1 MQTIFD
7 HGEYQDILA
16 VLKNKDERVKI
27 QNQLLKTNPSMT
39 VVAAKL
45 NIPGPIKN
53 NKKIESFF
61 IAGLNEFEK
70 MLLDAGIVFISKK
83 EWLDKKTGPERF
95 YLVDTGAILVKE
107 ITSHFEELKPS
118 YRLFDL
124 DVLANDGGTIKSL
137 SRSDVNQPARKC
149 LICGRPA
156 KECGRSRRHSVDELQ
171 EKVSQLVCVEL
182 AYQEKENIANWLT
195 QLAQRALLYEVSAWP
210 KPGLVDPVEHGAHLD
225 MDIFTFIN
233 SSISLRNYLHQAALL
248 GIMSRSA
255 NLSLIFEE
263 LREYGKKAEKTMFVA
278 TNNVNTHKGAVFSLG
293 VFVAATAYSLQ
304 HLKQFDANDIK
315 NVIKK
320 MLKNLIN
327 DDLKHLSS
335 KKFLT
340 AGEKQYLKYG
350 LSGIRG
356 EAHAGYPTV
365 FKYGLPTLLTS
376 NYDWNSRILITFLE
390 LALHIEDSTLIKR
403 AGDPAIQEWKNK
415 EIQECLRLGGINTK
429 AGQQKLTQIEEKFTQ
444 QNLSLGGTADLLIVT
459 IFLALVKE
467 GLPDGLQN
475 K

>member
-53 NKKIESFF
+53 NKKIEAFF
-61 IAGLNEFEK
+61 IAGLNKFEE
-70 MLLDAGIVFISKK
+70 MLLDAGIIFISKK

-95 YLVDTGAILVKE
+95 YLVDRDAVMVKK
-107 ITSHFEELKPS
+107 ITSSFEELKPN

-124 DVLANDGGTIKSL
+124 DVLTNDRGTVKLL
-137 SRSDVNQPARKC
+137 SRSDASQPARKC
-149 LICGRPA
+149 LICERPA
-156 KECGRSRRHSVDELQ
+156 KECGRSRRHSVEQLQ
-171 EKVSQLVCVEL
+171 EKVSDLIYGEL
-182 AYQEKENIANWLT
+182 SYRQKVKTADWLT

-225 MDIFTFIN
+225 MNIFTFIN

-248 GIMSRSA
+248 GIMSQSTD
-255 NLSLIFEE
+255 LSLIFEE
-263 LREYGKKAEKTMFVA
+263 LREYGKKAEKDMFAA
-278 TNNVNTHKGAVFSLG
+278 TDNVNTHKGAVFSLG
-293 VFVAATAYSLQ
+293 VFVAATGYSLQ
-304 HLKQFDANDIK
+304 HLRKFDSDNIRDIIKQ
-315 NVIKK
+315 
-320 MLKNLIN
+320 MLKDLIN

-335 KKFLT
+335 KKNLT

-415 EIQECLRLGGINTK
+415 EIKECLSLGGIRTK
-429 AGQQKLTQIEEKFTQ
+429 AGQQKLTEIEEKFTQ

>member
-1 MQTIFD
+1 M
-7 HGEYQDILA
+7 
-16 VLKNKDERVKI
+16 
-27 QNQLLKTNPSMT
+27 
-39 VVAAKL
+39 
-45 NIPGPIKN
+45 
-53 NKKIESFF
+53 
-61 IAGLNEFEK
+61 
-70 MLLDAGIVFISKK
+70 
-83 EWLDKKTGPERF
+83 
-95 YLVDTGAILVKE
+95 
-107 ITSHFEELKPS
+107 
-118 YRLFDL
+118 
-124 DVLANDGGTIKSL
+124 
-137 SRSDVNQPARKC
+137 
-149 LICGRPA
+149 
-156 KECGRSRRHSVDELQ
+156 
-171 EKVSQLVCVEL
+171 

-248 GIMSRSA
+248 GIMSRST

-278 TNNVNTHKGAVFSLG
+278 TNSVNTHKGAVFSLG

-304 HLKQFDANDIK
+304 HLKRFDANDIK
-315 NVIKK
+315 NVIRK

-403 AGDPAIQEWKNK
+403 AGDPAIQGWKNK

-429 AGQQKLTQIEEKFTQ
+429 AGQQKLTKIEEKFTQ

-467 GLPDGLQN
+467 GVPDGLQN

>member
-124 DVLANDGGTIKSL
+124 DVLANDSGTIKSL

-156 KECGRSRRHSVDELQ
+156 KECGRSRRHSVEELQ

-182 AYQEKENIANWLT
+182 VYQEKENIANWLT

-210 KPGLVDPVEHGAHLD
+210 KPGLVPKNH
-225 MDIFTFIN
+225 FI
-233 SSISLRNYLHQAALL
+233 
-248 GIMSRSA
+248 
-255 NLSLIFEE
+255 
-263 LREYGKKAEKTMFVA
+263 
-278 TNNVNTHKGAVFSLG
+278 
-293 VFVAATAYSLQ
+293 
-304 HLKQFDANDIK
+304 
-315 NVIKK
+315 
-320 MLKNLIN
+320 
-327 DDLKHLSS
+327 
-335 KKFLT
+335 
-340 AGEKQYLKYG
+340 
-350 LSGIRG
+350 SG
-356 EAHAGYPTV
+356 
-365 FKYGLPTLLTS
+365 S
-376 NYDWNSRILITFLE
+376 
-390 LALHIEDSTLIKR
+390 
-403 AGDPAIQEWKNK
+403 
-415 EIQECLRLGGINTK
+415 
-429 AGQQKLTQIEEKFTQ
+429 
-444 QNLSLGGTADLLIVT
+444 
-459 IFLALVKE
+459 
-467 GLPDGLQN
+467 
-475 K
+475 